1 MLKRTLISI
10 LTMIVLITYL
20 PIIDSN
26 ALNGIDRVNYIVIYD
41 PEDGVGMAILKIYVS
56 QISDYEEI
64 SLPINIFISESA
76 DYDFLYYTSTP
87 GLDVLP
93 SYDKD
98 TGIISFIVRGS
109 GNAEF
114 VFSIRDLMEE
124 AGIGIYILFIN
135 SSIYKDIVPSHM
147 FSMEIHILGKYNI
160 FIREMITENASYSIA
175 GNSTMSSVFINGT
188 GTFILVSSLELPLEN
203 TVSAISPLT
212 TPNVTTSIV
221 STTSPFQYT
230 TPTSGVI
237 PGMFST
243 IIVLIV
249 LGTAVILVLAL
260 FLARRGK
267 YAPEIETGDIT
278 TDPVAKSIIKILGE
292 SGQTELLQSE
302 IVNKTKLPKS
312 SVSRRIRRLE
322 EDGYIMVR
330 RAGKYNYISLT
341 TKGWGLYRKLF
352 GDKKS

>member
-243 IIVLIV
+243 IIVLIA
-249 LGTAVILVLAL
+249 LGT
-260 FLARRGK
+260 
-267 YAPEIETGDIT
+267 
-278 TDPVAKSIIKILGE
+278 
-292 SGQTELLQSE
+292 
-302 IVNKTKLPKS
+302 
-312 SVSRRIRRLE
+312 
-322 EDGYIMVR
+322 
-330 RAGKYNYISLT
+330 
-341 TKGWGLYRKLF
+341 
-352 GDKKS
+352 